1 MDDAWA
7 ILAVAIL
14 PTFLSAMAGVE
25 SYHMIQISMVSYPS
39 AAALTYQLSKTN
51 QDLSQL
57 AHYSLQ

>member
-25 SYHMIQISMVSYPS
+25 SYDTDFYGIIS
-39 AAALTYQLSKTN
+39 
-51 QDLSQL
+51 
-57 AHYSLQ
+57 